1 MNILRYYL
9 LNGLMTSQMHHTA
22 CQEMTTVAM
31 LSAVLD
37 DHDLKHVWLQQL
49 FETLAE
55 SGKTIHLK
63 KR

>member
-1 MNILRYYL
+1 
-9 LNGLMTSQMHHTA
+9 
-22 CQEMTTVAM
+22 M

-63 KR
+63 KKITPELTRNYVN